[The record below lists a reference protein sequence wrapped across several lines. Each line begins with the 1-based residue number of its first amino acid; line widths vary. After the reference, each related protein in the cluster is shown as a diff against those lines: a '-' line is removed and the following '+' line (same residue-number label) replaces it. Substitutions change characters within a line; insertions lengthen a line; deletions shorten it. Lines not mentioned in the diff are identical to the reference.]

1 MLDEITHESFDS
13 LVGKTL
19 DVQLGEVCFQADVA
33 KVRLLQQNPGAV
45 RQSFAVELHAYDASN
60 HGQQMYLLSHPD
72 LGDLN
77 LFMVPIGPGD
87 KGMRYEI
94 VFN

>member
-45 RQSFAVELHAYDASN
+45 RQSFAVELHA
-60 HGQQMYLLSHPD
+60 
-72 LGDLN
+72 
-77 LFMVPIGPGD
+77 
-87 KGMRYEI
+87 
-94 VFN
+94 